1 MDTPSD
7 IAAEKSALRARM
19 RLARRAIDPSV
30 RAALSSAAAEQLL
43 ALPEIASVA
52 ASAEAAAAAMSAAMS
67 TTASTGVVLAYSAT
81 AEELDPAPAL
91 EVLRARG
98 VQVALPRVVAAP
110 VAPTGGKRH
119 GHGHGLLTLHLVAD
133 PATLLAGHIGI
144 LEPPK
149 DAPRVEPVGIDAI
162 IVPGVAFDAQGHR
175 LGQGG
180 GYYDR
185 LLPAVRSDCLLIGY
199 AFDEQLVPEIPCE
212 THDMRVDVVI
222 TPSQAI
228 RTAGR
233 IERV

>member
-30 RAALSSAAAEQLL
+30 RAALSSAAAERLL

-52 ASAEAAAAAMSAAMS
+52 ASAEAAEAAMSAA
-67 TTASTGVVLAYSAT
+67 ASTGVVLAYSAT

-98 VQVALPRVVAAP
+98 VQIALPRVVAAP
-110 VAPTGGKRH
+110 VAPTGDKRH
-119 GHGHGLLTLHLVAD
+119 SHGHGLLTLHLVAD
-133 PATLLAGHIGI
+133 HAILLAGHRGI

-199 AFDEQLVPEIPCE
+199 AFDKQIVPKIPCE
-212 THDMRVDVVI
+212 THDMRVDMVI
-222 TPSQAI
+222 TPSQTI
-228 RTAGR
+228 RAAER
-233 IERV
+233 IKRV